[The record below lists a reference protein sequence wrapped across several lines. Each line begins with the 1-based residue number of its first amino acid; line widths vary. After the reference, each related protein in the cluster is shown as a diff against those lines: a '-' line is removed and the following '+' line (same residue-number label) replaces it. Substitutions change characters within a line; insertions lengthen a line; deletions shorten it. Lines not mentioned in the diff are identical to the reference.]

1 MKISAAAIISALALE
16 GASAASV
23 NGPRCHCYQC
33 TALSKTEGLEGK
45 VWSPDEQRYD
55 ERLTQYYS
63 ANAAQAPW
71 CMVFPESAEDVSK
84 IVKVFNQHQCPFGM
98 RSGAHSAF
106 KGANGIKDGVT
117 VDFGNLSSTT
127 YDKATEI
134 ASVGPGSDWGKV
146 YKTLATENVV
156 GVGGRADVVGVGG
169 FTTGGGYSFHTGVRG
184 FACDNVENFE
194 VVVGDGSIVNANAK
208 ENTDLWKALKGGS
221 GNFGFVTRLDIKV
234 WPSAQIYASLNGYA
248 QEHRFEAMKAYYNFV
263 LVQDLEPESQVIYAQ
278 TYDKTGYG
286 VGGILSNINA
296 NISSAFDE
304 FLAIE
309 ALYTIPVTGPAHEV
323 VPVFTGPTPLGL
335 FANWQT
341 GMVAHDENM
350 MKTMDEIFHAH
361 IDKMKAAAPDADFE
375 MIFQWQPVTQGIV
388 NVMEKRGGNSLGLEH
403 VVKDGPVI
411 MYNIVFTVD
420 TAANQ
425 EIVLPIALE
434 MNKAI
439 QAAADGLGLN
449 KHWQFLNYA
458 HSSQDPI
465 SHYGAENIAHMKAV
479 SSKYDPNQVFQK
491 LRQTGFHLP
500 A

>member
-16 GASAASV
+16 GASAAAV
-23 NGPRCHCYQC
+23 NGPRCHCC

-127 YDKATEI
+127 YDKASEI

-156 GVGGRADVVGVGG
+156 G
-169 FTTGGGYSFHTGVRG
+169 
-184 FACDNVENFE
+184 
-194 VVVGDGSIVNANAK
+194 
-208 ENTDLWKALKGGS
+208 
-221 GNFGFVTRLDIKV
+221 
-234 WPSAQIYASLNGYA
+234 
-248 QEHRFEAMKAYYNFV
+248 
-263 LVQDLEPESQVIYAQ
+263 DLEPESQVIYAQ
-278 TYDKTGYG
+278 TYDKIGYG

-309 ALYTIPVTGPAHEV
+309 ALYSIPVTGPAHEV

-350 MKTMDEIFHAH
+350 MRTMDEIFHAH

>member
-1 MKISAAAIISALALE
+1 MKISATAIISALALE
-16 GASAASV
+16 GASAAAV
-23 NGPRCHCYQC
+23 NGPRCHCC

-84 IVKVFNQHQCPFGM
+84 IVKVFNEHQCPFGM

-194 VVVGDGSIVNANAK
+194 
-208 ENTDLWKALKGGS
+208 
-221 GNFGFVTRLDIKV
+221 
-234 WPSAQIYASLNGYA
+234 
-248 QEHRFEAMKAYYNFV
+248 
-263 LVQDLEPESQVIYAQ
+263 
-278 TYDKTGYG
+278 
-286 VGGILSNINA
+286 
-296 NISSAFDE
+296 

-309 ALYTIPVTGPAHEV
+309 ALYAIPVTGPAHEV
-323 VPVFTGPTPLGL
+323 VPIFTGPTPLGL